1 MTIYEY
7 VALKN
12 PIGAKTVLNSF
23 GEKAVPRPDILARQL
38 ADSVKKHGKDALY
51 RIASVHPDL
60 NLLSEYYKQSTKNDH
75 TPCECEK
82 CQVTASEP
90 VFSSADGQEV
100 KKAVE
105 EIKTKQDVIANT
117 PKEASKSDSKDLMII
132 GAVAV
137 IALALVMKK

>member
-7 VALKN
+7 VAAKN

-38 ADSVKKHGKDALY
+38 ANSVNKHGKEALF

-60 NLLSEYYKQSTKNDH
+60 NLVTEYNKVANPISKEDCGCKEET
-75 TPCECEK
+75 E
-82 CQVTASEP
+82 S
-90 VFSSADGQEV
+90 VFSSADGQEL

-105 EIKTKQDVIANT
+105 DLSKKQDNPT
-117 PKEASKSDSKDLMII
+117 PAPTPEKSNDKTELMII

-137 IALALVMKK
+137 IALALITKK